1 LIVAFQSLARTR
13 TTTILE
19 GYGLEPK
26 VNSNLQQASAGLTG
40 EVLVKKQL
48 TTPPAS

>member
-1 LIVAFQSLARTR
+1 LIVAFQSLDRTR

-19 GYGLEPK
+19 GCGLEPK
-26 VNSNLQQASAGLTG
+26 VNSNLQKASDGMTG
-40 EVLVKKQL
+40 EVLVKKPL

>member
-1 LIVAFQSLARTR
+1 VAFQSLARTR

-19 GYGLEPK
+19 GCGLEPK
-26 VNSNLQQASAGLTG
+26 ANSNLQKANDGLSG